1 MLEPRSRERERE
13 RERESSHTCVGGVV
27 SYTDLMMIL
36 ARQRPTMDAPAAR
49 TAASRDVPLPARPR
63 ARAAAGRG
71 TASCVACDRRHDD
84 GAASPDR
91 LLRPPGG
98 TRDTDSAHTVSPHA
112 DQIRFRT
119 PQRPGSITDRQSR
132 RAATMLLPVTR
143 HVGTDRCS
151 NDSIPYLAFRSS
163 AHGGPLSVSRRPRV
177 GSGWSPYEFLYTP
190 SLFGR

>member
-13 RERESSHTCVGGVV
+13 RERESSHTYVGGVV

-36 ARQRPTMDAPAAR
+36 ARQRPTMDAPRRRGPPRAR
-49 TAASRDVPLPARPR
+49 GRAGPT

-151 NDSIPYLAFRSS
+151 NDSIPYLAFRLS

-177 GSGWSPYEFLYTP
+177 GSGWSP
-190 SLFGR
+190 

>member
-13 RERESSHTCVGGVV
+13 RERVLPHLCRWGRIVYRSYDDFSAATSDHGRPGGA
-27 SYTDLMMIL
+27 D
-36 ARQRPTMDAPAAR
+36 RRPGRSAAD
-49 TAASRDVPLPARPR
+49 TR

-71 TASCVACDRRHDD
+71 PASCVACDRRHDD

-151 NDSIPYLAFRSS
+151 NDSIPYLAFRLS